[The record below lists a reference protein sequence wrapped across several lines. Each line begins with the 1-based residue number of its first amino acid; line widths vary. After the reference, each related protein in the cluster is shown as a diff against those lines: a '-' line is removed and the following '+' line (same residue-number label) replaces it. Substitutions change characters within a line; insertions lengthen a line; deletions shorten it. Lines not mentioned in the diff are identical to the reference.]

1 MWIDRRKNM
10 IKERKIPITVTI
22 NANMVRRMDKYMVD
36 HAPHLTRSTLVE
48 YALLELFKER
58 K

>member
-1 MWIDRRKNM
+1 MT
-10 IKERKIPITVTI
+10 KERKIPITVTI
-22 NANMVRRMDKYMVD
+22 NANMVRRMDKYMME